1 MGSKEHLNLNGF
13 LAIPRVWYAYVSVP
27 KTHTATNG
35 SFAVPHKRHTS
46 TGRGYTIC
54 VYSAEGHV
62 ILNTFA
68 SAAQAGHS
76 FGCSRPTILK
86 YAKSGEVFMGQYRL
100 VLKKP
105 TVELRA
111 NTECKPLIPSGC
123 YLTSTVG
130 ISVSTLVRDRTWLP
144 TFQRV
149 LPWAYYSQMEA

>member
-1 MGSKEHLNLNGF
+1 
-13 LAIPRVWYAYVSVP
+13 
-27 KTHTATNG
+27 
-35 SFAVPHKRHTS
+35 
-46 TGRGYTIC
+46 
-54 VYSAEGHV
+54 
-62 ILNTFA
+62 
-68 SAAQAGHS
+68 
-76 FGCSRPTILK
+76 
-86 YAKSGEVFMGQYRL
+86 MGQYRL